1 MAIKYVKEKFAVL
14 QWLRWLRKDEK
25 SSWTRWQGCAG
36 VMNAE
41 SGIYGKIVMN
51 SVVFRNNTT
60 LANTDSGI
68 SKSKSKCI

>member
-1 MAIKYVKEKFAVL
+1 MDFVD
-14 QWLRWLRKDEK
+14 RM
-25 SSWTRWQGCAG
+25 SSNNIINNGTMSDDQGCAG